1 MKSRHSFVAAAALA
15 FVATPALAQNQDHA
29 AAPAQA
35 GQQHAMMCT
44 MAMLPH
50 GNMGGGMG
58 GMMQQGGMAHGQ
70 MQGQQGAKAPMQH
83 GQMQGE
89 KMQHGQ
95 MQHAQAQVQAAEKQA
110 QAAEKQA
117 AAMQAAAMQHG
128 AMQGDMKHPV
138 TPTMLIHH
146 AQDLALTPDQVTK
159 VTALVTASTADCQNH
174 LKAAMDAHQS
184 AFELLG
190 APSSSPDLAAY
201 EAKLR
206 EATTHVLQAHIG
218 VVKAGQ
224 EARALLTAEQ
234 LQKLGK
240 HESAQAGG
248 GHTGH

>member
-1 MKSRHSFVAAAALA
+1 MKSRHPFIAAAALA
-15 FVATPALAQNQDHA
+15 FVATPALAQHQDHA

-95 MQHAQAQVQAAEKQA
+95 MQHAQAPAAGKPA

-117 AAMQAAAMQHG
+117 AGMQHG
-128 AMQGDMKHPV
+128 AMEGGMKHPV

-240 HESAQAGG
+240 HEGAQAGG